1 MVNKEQL
8 ELFRIALISG
18 YIQVSSV
25 IDWADSKIQNGSD
38 DYIYIEIATT
48 YNINDMVSVLRQT
61 AGEFDPQKVVRGFL
75 GVLYNHYKNN
85 PSDIEKIVRTL
96 YQILLEFE
104 SSMTDN
110 ERGTIY
116 QLDDGYDLA
125 SQGIYGSMEEVSLE
139 LGAFLNEY
147 FNEYESMF

>member
-1 MVNKEQL
+1 
-8 ELFRIALISG
+8 
-18 YIQVSSV
+18 
-25 IDWADSKIQNGSD
+25 
-38 DYIYIEIATT
+38 
-48 YNINDMVSVLRQT
+48 
-61 AGEFDPQKVVRGFL
+61 
-75 GVLYNHYKNN
+75 
-85 PSDIEKIVRTL
+85 
-96 YQILLEFE
+96 
-104 SSMTDN
+104 MTDN